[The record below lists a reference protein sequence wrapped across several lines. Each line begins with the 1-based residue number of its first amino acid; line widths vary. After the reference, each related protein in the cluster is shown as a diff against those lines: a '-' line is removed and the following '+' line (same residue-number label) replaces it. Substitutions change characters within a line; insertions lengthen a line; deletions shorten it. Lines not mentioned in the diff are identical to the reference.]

1 MCSKAKSPTR
11 NVGEHACWWRA
22 WKCPCIHLSLHQ
34 GHKQE
39 QKPGLLR
46 RAQSS
51 SFTPSGR
58 ISQGFCVAGR
68 GRDFAR
74 GGDEAQIRRWLRLL
88 PTWTRLIPKPLT
100 SGSSALHQPSWT
112 QLSQITKVRKGAGLG
127 TEEEKATCPS
137 QGSQGPLP
145 EELSLPWSCLCL
157 LSAKMTLPAMC
168 SLSRLSSRNITGC
181 GMSGELRW
189 NPVCGDSRHSHLLS
203 L

>member
-1 MCSKAKSPTR
+1 MCSRLSLQQEIF
-11 NVGEHACWWRA
+11 GEHVGGELGNA
-22 WKCPCIHLSLHQ
+22 PCIHLSLHQ

-39 QKPGLLR
+39 QKPGLLH
-46 RAQSS
+46 RAQNP

-68 GRDFAR
+68 AGILQE
-74 GGDEAQIRRWLRLL
+74 GWPEAQIREVAGSAHMD
-88 PTWTRLIPKPLT
+88 PELIPKPLT

-112 QLSQITKVRKGAGLG
+112 QLSQLTKVRKGAGLG

-137 QGSQGPLP
+137 QGSTGPLP

-168 SLSRLSSRNITGC
+168 SLSA
-181 GMSGELRW
+181 E
-189 NPVCGDSRHSHLLS
+189 
-203 L
+203 